1 MTRTVRR
8 PAVLPAAA
16 CMALCMAV
24 SSAPAA
30 GSAAANPT
38 TSEKRMSIQPAG
50 SRVGQPSMP
59 EIIFEG
65 KRYMQI
71 ENGER
76 LGLQRTGL
84 MGIFDASSNKRLAV
98 VKIYDEQRQPGVE
111 ADIQDVFFTRFELV
125 ADKRELLIENERRK
139 RFAFEIDTR
148 RVRPL
153 D

>member
-1 MTRTVRR
+1 
-8 PAVLPAAA
+8 
-16 CMALCMAV
+16 
-24 SSAPAA
+24 
-30 GSAAANPT
+30 
-38 TSEKRMSIQPAG
+38 MSIQSAG
-50 SRVGQPSMP
+50 SRVGQPSTP
-59 EIIFEG
+59 EITFEG

-84 MGIFDASSNKRLAV
+84 MAIFDAASNKRLAV

-125 ADKRELLIENERRK
+125 AGKRELLIENERRK
-139 RFAFEIDTR
+139 RFAFEIDTQK
-148 RVRPL
+148 VRPL